1 MGQLVQ
7 RPLNKE
13 RNREKNM
20 ERLTRKTYAEMSPT
34 QQKAFDKIAEG
45 RSGVSD
51 GRIGGPFDIWMLNPE
66 LAETIDTLGKQFRFN
81 LSMDRRYIEIAIL
94 VTGAYWTS
102 QYEWF
107 AHEKMATDTGVPADM
122 IQSIKTGERPDF
134 SDARDAAVHDLA
146 YELHRIHH
154 IDDATY
160 QRAVDAFGEHGVA
173 ELINLCGFY
182 TMVSMSL
189 NTFKI
194 GVPDGEKLP
203 FDA

>member
-1 MGQLVQ
+1 
-7 RPLNKE
+7 
-13 RNREKNM
+13 
-20 ERLTRKTYAEMSPT
+20 
-34 QQKAFDKIAEG
+34 
-45 RSGVSD
+45 
-51 GRIGGPFDIWMLNPE
+51 
-66 LAETIDTLGKQFRFN
+66 
-81 LSMDRRYIEIAIL
+81 
-94 VTGAYWTS
+94 
-102 QYEWF
+102 
-107 AHEKMATDTGVPADM
+107 MATETGVPTDM

-203 FDA
+203 FDALTIAEAFRTIATTGIETSIVEYLLYIGTYK